1 MTSSVLIVQEHLP
14 HYRVPFFRQ
23 LRKELSSRGATL
35 GLIFGDQRASQYLV
49 GDLDWAVPV
58 PISSL
63 GRLRWHRQTL
73 RKALKAD
80 LVVAPQEIKYPVPL
94 LMQLISGFAK
104 MKFAYWGDG
113 MNFQAL
119 DTDSVA
125 ERTKRF
131 LSLRVDWW
139 FAFNDLSARI
149 VRNLGYPPERI
160 TSVGNAID
168 TASLIRR
175 RESLEPRELERVRA
189 ELGLR
194 SQNVAVYTGGLYAN
208 KRLGF
213 LLEAAQLIR
222 KEIADFEL
230 IVIGE
235 GPERGLVKAA
245 AAEHPWIHEV
255 GAKNDHEK
263 VPYWALSKMLLMPGG
278 VGLVILDSF
287 ALGVPMVTTDT
298 YLHGPEI
305 DYLKD
310 GENGLLVACG
320 ESPGAYADAVV
331 ELFRSPERLLR
342 LGKAAGESARHHSVE
357 AMARNFAD
365 GVMRALETP
374 KLRVKRRI

>member
-1 MTSSVLIVQEHLP
+1 MKNVTFFHPFLP
-14 HYRVPFFRQ
+14 EYRVGFFSEAKARLNLSDVN
-23 LRKELSSRGATL
+23 LRLVHGPCPERFIDGNLDWSDEVEVWNVGPMQWHRGAYHFRRCDL
-35 GLIFGDQRASQYLV
+35 AIF
-49 GDLDWAVPV
+49 
-58 PISSL
+58 
-63 GRLRWHRQTL
+63 
-73 RKALKAD
+73 
-80 LVVAPQEIKYPVPL
+80 PQEIKYLSGHFVHL
-94 LMQLISGFAK
+94 LSLFTPSL
-104 MKFAYWGDG
+104 KFAYWGHG
-113 MNFQAL
+113 KNFQAL
-119 DTDSVA
+119 DPDSVA
-125 ERTKRF
+125 ERAKRF

-139 FAFNDLSARI
+139 FAYNDLSARI

-374 KLRVKRRI
+374 KLRVKGRF